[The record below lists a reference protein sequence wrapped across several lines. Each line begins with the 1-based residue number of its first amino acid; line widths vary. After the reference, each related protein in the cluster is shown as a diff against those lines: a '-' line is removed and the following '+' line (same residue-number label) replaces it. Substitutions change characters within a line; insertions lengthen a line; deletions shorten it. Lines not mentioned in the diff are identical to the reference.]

1 MSGIYE
7 RISIAI
13 RHLEDEKSALQKRVK
28 ELERED
34 DPTSEAQRLREEN
47 ATLKA
52 KLATSAIE
60 KMELTHERDVL
71 LRKLNSVKQL
81 VLEPEVHINYALLV
95 LASR

>member
-1 MSGIYE
+1 M
-7 RISIAI
+7 AI

-34 DPTSEAQRLREEN
+34 DPSSEARRLRAEN

-71 LRKLNSVKQL
+71 LSKLNSVKQL
-81 VLEPEVHINYALLV
+81 VLEPEVHRIYALLV